1 MLIDR
6 QKKADERHKS
16 INEQIKPIKKRGKE
30 NENTGN
36 QRAVKTGFK
45 ID

>member
-16 INEQIKPIKKRGKE
+16 INGQIKPIKKRGKA

-36 QRAVKTGFK
+36 QRAIKTGFK
-45 ID
+45 TD